1 MGTILGTIGSLIV
14 GGVVA
19 SVTVIGLVNS
29 SVNSTSSTP
38 GDINA
43 PASQQFD
50 YGSGN

>member
-1 MGTILGTIGSLIV
+1 VGTILGTIGSMIV

-19 SVTVIGLVNS
+19 SVTIVGLVSS
-29 SVNSTSSTP
+29 SVNTSSDTP

-43 PASQQFD
+43 PASSQID